1 MSRKDQE
8 KFAACITDVA
18 AMPGTYHKLDD
29 VEDGDKL
36 ETVFEGALAMMQQAA
51 GKAAMITDAQWKNK
65 KKSSLSSVKSHA
77 DLINLAEE
85 IDEAE
90 DPIFKQMDS
99 RVRAFMQRRHYSDDD
114 IDEYLSRGL
123 WMRVAFD
130 TLTYFKGLI
139 GAVKQQATSHDF
151 ENGMAEETLKYYSRK
166 LVQIR
171 MHSTSYQQ
179 HLLQTYAFLRDSAHN
194 KFVNTLIFRPLL
206 QNLLTQSSDSPVGSN
221 GNGGRTTTN
230 PAPDAAQKCSHC
242 GSKPLHE
249 KMGVALGR
257 SKCPFNGELS
267 RAQAKKA
274 AKEVLQQMLAD
285 PQADKKEL
293 IKAAIASHKAE

>member
-1 MSRKDQE
+1 
-8 KFAACITDVA
+8 
-18 AMPGTYHKLDD
+18 
-29 VEDGDKL
+29 
-36 ETVFEGALAMMQQAA
+36 
-51 GKAAMITDAQWKNK
+51 
-65 KKSSLSSVKSHA
+65 
-77 DLINLAEE
+77 
-85 IDEAE
+85 
-90 DPIFKQMDS
+90 
-99 RVRAFMQRRHYSDDD
+99 MQRRHYHDDD

-139 GAVKQQATSHDF
+139 SAVKQQATSHDF
-151 ENGMAEETLKYYSRK
+151 EGGMAEDTLKYYSRK

-171 MHSTSYQQ
+171 MHSTSYQS
-179 HLLQTYAFLRDSAHN
+179 HLLLTYAFLRDSAHN
-194 KFVNTLIFRPLL
+194 KFVNTLIFRLLL
-206 QNLLTQSSDSPVGSN
+206 QTLLAQSSDGPVGS
-221 GNGGRTTTN
+221 GSNGGRTTSN
-230 PAPDAAQKCSHC
+230 PSPDAAQKCSHC

-274 AKEVLQQMLAD
+274 AKEALQQMQAD

-293 IKAAIASHKAE
+293 IKAIITSHKAD